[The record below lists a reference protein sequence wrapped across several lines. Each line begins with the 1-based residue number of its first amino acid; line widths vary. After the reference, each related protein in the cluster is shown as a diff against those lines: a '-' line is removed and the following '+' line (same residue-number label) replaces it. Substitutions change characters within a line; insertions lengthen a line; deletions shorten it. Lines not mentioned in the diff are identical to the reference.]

1 MQGTREHGYTIR
13 QARPEE
19 YSRLGQLT
27 VDACA
32 SLPGMPRPEDQPE
45 YYRMLLDVAK
55 RAGNPAISILAAV
68 GDAGELLGSV
78 DFIADMKQ
86 YGSGGTAKDVPG
98 AAGIRLLAVRD
109 ECRGRG
115 IGKALTRFCIDR
127 ALDLG
132 RSKVILHTTRAMETA
147 RAMYERLGFR
157 RFPELDFKQGTLD
170 VFGFGLDLAGPD
182 KQEKSEHR

>member
-1 MQGTREHGYTIR
+1 MQDARECGYTIR

-27 VDACA
+27 VDAYA
-32 SLPGMPRPEDQPE
+32 SLPGMPTPEDQAE
-45 YYRMLLDVAK
+45 YYKMLLDVAK

-68 GDAGELLGSV
+68 SDAGDLLGSV

-86 YGSGGTAKDVPG
+86 YGSGGTARDVPE
-98 AAGIRLLAVRD
+98 AAGVRLLAVRD
-109 ECRGRG
+109 ECRGKG

-132 RSKVILHTTRAMETA
+132 RSRVILHTTRAMETA
-147 RAMYERLGFR
+147 WAMYERLGFR
-157 RFPELDFKQGTLD
+157 RFPEIDFKQGTLD

-182 KQEKSEHR
+182 KREPSEHR